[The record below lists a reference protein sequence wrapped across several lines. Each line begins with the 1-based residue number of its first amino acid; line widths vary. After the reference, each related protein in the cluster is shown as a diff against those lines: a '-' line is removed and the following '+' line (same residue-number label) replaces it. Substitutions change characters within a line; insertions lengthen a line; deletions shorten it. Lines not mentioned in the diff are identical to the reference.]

1 MFVDSFLNNIKF
13 TYPAVVALNYVIEYK
28 SHNI

>member
-1 MFVDSFLNNIKF
+1 MFVDSSLNDIEF
-13 TYPAVVALNYVIEYK
+13 TYPEVAELNYVIEYK

>member
-1 MFVDSFLNNIKF
+1 MFVDSSLNDIEF
-13 TYPAVVALNYVIEYK
+13 TYPVVVVLNYVIEYK

>member
-1 MFVDSFLNNIKF
+1 MFVDSSLNDIKF
-13 TYPAVVALNYVIEYK
+13 TYPAVVLNYVIEYK

>member
-1 MFVDSFLNNIKF
+1 MFVDSSLNDIEF
-13 TYPAVVALNYVIEYK
+13 TYPPEVLNYVIEYK